1 MYAKIMKRIDCNF
14 LRNFMKIEIN
24 PTSDSITFRLHP
36 QLYRIK
42 VKYVSIPLHRVLTKN
57 RVKTL

>member
-1 MYAKIMKRIDCNF
+1 MKRIDCNF